1 MRKEIIKN
9 AYAKV
14 NLFLEITGRRADG
27 YHEIDTV
34 MQTVGLHDIVTVGY
48 DPEGNG
54 IALTCN
60 KKYIPTD
67 SGNIAYRC
75 AELFLKETGLIG
87 GVDIHIEKKI
97 PVAAGLGGGSTDG
110 AAVLKALNRLTEKK
124 LSRKALSAMGA
135 QLGAD
140 IPFCIRGGCARATG
154 IGEIFTDAPTLKG
167 YSGVI
172 SIGSHGS
179 STPAAYKA
187 LDEIGYLGTR
197 SALPILAALE
207 SREGVEKELFN
218 AFEEVIIPINPEV
231 DEIKKMMLQNG
242 AVASMMSGSGASVFG
257 LFGSKSAA
265 KTACNAL
272 RERGFFAVVSAVGQ
286 KEKAEHKL

>member
-1 MRKEIIKN
+1 MRKEIVKN

-14 NLFLEITGRRADG
+14 NLFLEITGKRADG

-34 MQTVGLHDIVTVGY
+34 MQTVGLHDIITVGY
-48 DPEGNG
+48 DAEGDG
-54 IALTCN
+54 IVLTCN

-67 SGNIAYRC
+67 SSNIAYRC
-75 AELFLKETGLIG
+75 AELFLRETGLFG

-124 LSRKALSAMGA
+124 LSKKELSAMGA
-135 QLGAD
+135 QIGAD

-154 IGEIFTDAPTLKG
+154 IGEIFNDAPTLKG
-167 YSGVI
+167 YFGVI

-179 STPAAYKA
+179 STPTAYKA

-197 SALPILAALE
+197 TAQPMLAALE
-207 SREGVEKELFN
+207 SRKDVEKELFN
-218 AFEEVIIPINPEV
+218 AFEKVIIPINPEV
-231 DEIKKMMLQNG
+231 GKIKEIMLQNG
-242 AVASMMSGSGASVFG
+242 ALASMMSGSGASVFG
-257 LFGSKSAA
+257 LFQNKATA
-265 KTACNAL
+265 KVACNAL
-272 RERGFFAVVSAVGQ
+272 RACGFFAVVSSIGQ
-286 KEKAEHKL
+286 R